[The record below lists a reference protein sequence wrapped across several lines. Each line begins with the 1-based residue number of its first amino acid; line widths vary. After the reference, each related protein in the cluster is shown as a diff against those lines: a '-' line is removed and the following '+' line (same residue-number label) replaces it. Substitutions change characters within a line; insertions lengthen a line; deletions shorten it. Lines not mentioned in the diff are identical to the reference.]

1 MAANR
6 EYYVNQ
12 GKADAQAGKP
22 ASKFDNVSWR
32 SAAYESGYI
41 LGLNEGK
48 CHKVVLA
55 DDKPAQEKPQEAQPV
70 AKPVGEGLAYYL
82 AAVQGLKAKGAKL
95 LAYGCPHC
103 RKILK
108 TLAAPQG
115 DTWDSLSKCPH
126 CDKVYM
132 RFTQN
137 RKAWGVRIE
146 Q

>member
-6 EYYVNQ
+6 EFYVNQ

-22 ASKFDNVSWR
+22 ASKFDKPTWR

-41 LGLNEGK
+41 LGMTEGK
-48 CHKVVLA
+48 PVKLVLA
-55 DDKPAQEKPQEAQPV
+55 ADKPAQEVPQACQEA
-70 AKPVGEGLAYYL
+70 AKPVSGLAYYQ
-82 AAVQGLKAKGAKL
+82 AAVQALKAKGAKL

-108 TLAAPQG
+108 TLAAPKG
-115 DTWDSLSKCPH
+115 EKWDSLSMCPH
-126 CDKVYM
+126 CDNVYM

-137 RKAWGVRIE
+137 HKAWGIRIG
-146 Q
+146 